1 MKYPFASAKVE
12 KAFDL
17 EDVEARRGLLA
28 LRALILDT
36 AAELPAVGRIEE
48 ALRWGQPA
56 YLTPDSKSG
65 STLRLGVPKSARF
78 GVFVHCQSQLI
89 PEYLTTFPAW
99 DRVEGTRAVLFDH
112 SSEVEPLRHGWL
124 IKRALTY
131 HVREPLDG

>member
-12 KAFDL
+12 QAFALD
-17 EDVEARRGLLA
+17 DVEARCGLLA

-36 AAELPAVGRIEE
+36 AAKLPAVGQIEE
-48 ALRWGQPA
+48 TLRWGQPA

-65 STLRLGVPKSARF
+65 STLRLGVPKAARF
-78 GVFVHCQSQLI
+78 GLFVHCQSQLI
-89 PEYLTTFPAW
+89 PEFITTFPAW

-112 SSEVEPLRHGWL
+112 ANEVEPLRHGWL

-131 HVREPLDG
+131 HIRKPLDG

>member
-1 MKYPFASAKVE
+1 MTYPFANAKVE
-12 KAFDL
+12 EAFDL
-17 EDVEARRGLLA
+17 EDSEARRGLLA

-36 AAELPAVGRIEE
+36 AAELPAVGRVEE

-65 STLRLGVPKSARF
+65 STLRLGVPKGARF
-78 GVFVHCQSQLI
+78 GLFVHCQSRLI
-89 PEYLTTFPAW
+89 PEYLMTFPAW

-112 SSEVEPLRHGWL
+112 PDEVEPIRHGWL

-131 HVREPLDG
+131 HIRKQIAV

>member
-28 LRALILDT
+28 LRALVFDI